1 MWWSLQTTLS
11 KYFWKVLSMYTCGG
25 VYWNA
30 APGMDWRGANSYP
43 DSLNTKN
50 PASKG
55 PDCAEHTPIQPLLTR
70 VLRCNITGFVWVW
83 KVQSRYLVLSATWE
97 ARPWLA
103 GLAEP
108 RGWSLISKFAQN
120 HQHIIQRKSSWKL
133 DSWVEEAVCDATIT
147 NAKFCPHSWTPKCFR
162 FLLHWFFL
170 KAALWLVKL

>member
-1 MWWSLQTTLS
+1 
-11 KYFWKVLSMYTCGG
+11 MYTCGG

-120 HQHIIQRKSSWKL
+120 HQHIIQRKSGWKL
-133 DSWVEEAVCDATIT
+133 DFWVEGQFEMQLNLFSRLKPASYP
-147 NAKFCPHSWTPKCFR
+147 AKRAR
-162 FLLHWFFL
+162 FFFQTGPGFL
-170 KAALWLVKL
+170 SS